1 MLRFADSLALTRE
14 QSEKVQARQKKLIAQ
29 ADSVF
34 GDLAKHLAS
43 LPMNFNAKEA
53 ATRVKNAQ
61 DDMWNI
67 IYAERSYLLELS
79 PRDKYACCPGDS
91 VRW

>member
-1 MLRFADSLALTRE
+1 M
-14 QSEKVQARQKKLIAQ
+14 QARQKKLIAQ

-43 LPMNFNAKEA
+43 LPPNFSAKEA
-53 ATRVKNAQ
+53 AVRVKNAQ

-67 IYAERSYLLELS
+67 IYAERSYLLELLTAGQI
-79 PRDKYACCPGDS
+79 RLLPGGLREM
-91 VRW
+91 VMIPNYKGRFFYRGP